1 MKNKNRKKRILAA
14 ILCCL
19 TILIGFIAFNA
30 AKWYV
35 NVYGNLGF
43 DAILYTL
50 LSDLGNTESDLI
62 VSFIKDAFVPAVVA
76 TLIVLVLIFLK
87 TPRKLVLYFRDK
99 FKFQIYPFTRL
110 TSVLVSLAIT
120 VGLLYSAAVQVD
132 LVNFIKFVFK
142 DSAIYAESY
151 VDPLE
156 ANITFPETKQNLIYL
171 YLESMETT
179 FLSEEVGGGNDVTPI
194 PELYTLAQENV
205 NFSHNEDVGGYAALS
220 GATWT
225 VGALVSHT
233 AGIPLKT
240 PLDMGGNDYG
250 QDSFLTGVNTLSD
263 LLHENGYYQALMVG
277 SDATFGARKQYYEQH
292 GTDKIYDLFTARAD
306 GIVPEDYMVWWGMED
321 LYLYEYAKQELP
333 KLAAQD
339 QPFALTMLTV
349 DTHHVDGYVCEYCKN
364 DYAVQYEN
372 VLSCASRQA
381 LDFVNWIQEQDFYEN
396 TTIIISGDHPTMD
409 SAFIESNIVE
419 DYDRKV
425 YNCFINAKAS
435 TDNTKNREFCT
446 LDMLPTTLSAM
457 GCKIEGDRLG
467 LGTDLFSDTPTFCE
481 EFGTQEFD
489 DIISANS
496 KYYTETFFFE

>member
-1 MKNKNRKKRILAA
+1 
-14 ILCCL
+14 
-19 TILIGFIAFNA
+19 
-30 AKWYV
+30 
-35 NVYGNLGF
+35 
-43 DAILYTL
+43 
-50 LSDLGNTESDLI
+50 
-62 VSFIKDAFVPAVVA
+62 
-76 TLIVLVLIFLK
+76 
-87 TPRKLVLYFRDK
+87 
-99 FKFQIYPFTRL
+99 
-110 TSVLVSLAIT
+110 
-120 VGLLYSAAVQVD
+120 
-132 LVNFIKFVFK
+132 
-142 DSAIYAESY
+142 
-151 VDPLE
+151 
-156 ANITFPETKQNLIYL
+156 
-171 YLESMETT
+171 
-179 FLSEEVGGGNDVTPI
+179 
-194 PELYTLAQENV
+194 
-205 NFSHNEDVGGYAALS
+205 
-220 GATWT
+220 
-225 VGALVSHT
+225 
-233 AGIPLKT
+233 
-240 PLDMGGNDYG
+240 
-250 QDSFLTGVNTLSD
+250 
-263 LLHENGYYQALMVG
+263 
-277 SDATFGARKQYYEQH
+277 
-292 GTDKIYDLFTARAD
+292 
-306 GIVPEDYMVWWGMED
+306 
-321 LYLYEYAKQELP
+321 
-333 KLAAQD
+333 
-339 QPFALTMLTV
+339 MLTV